1 MSAKKEDLGKGIR
14 ALLGGI
20 NDDMKANPVVAAELR
35 DKVSNTFIPLEHIEV
50 NPFQPRADFDQ
61 GALEDLSESI
71 KNHGV
76 IQPITVRS
84 LGNNKYQL
92 ISGERRLRASKMA
105 GLKEVPVYIRKADDQ
120 EMLEIALIENIQR
133 EDLNAIEISIN
144 YKRLMDECSLTQED
158 LSKRLG
164 KNRTTVTNYLRLLRL
179 PPEIQNGIKNK
190 DVTMGHARALITI
203 EQPEVQLAIYQE
215 AVKKGLS
222 VRQVEELAKK
232 QADATQGGKKLKDT
246 KEPQPLA
253 YRKIQDKLTTLLS
266 TKVEVKARKGGK
278 GEITISYYSDDDLD
292 RILDVL
298 NA

>member
-20 NDDMKANPVVAAELR
+20 NDDMKANPAVAAELR
-35 DKVSNTFIPLEHIEV
+35 DKVNNTMVLLENIEV
-50 NPFQPRADFDQ
+50 NPFQPRADFDPS
-61 GALEDLSESI
+61 ALEDLSESI

-105 GLKEVPVYIRKADDQ
+105 GLKEVPVYLRKADDQ

-179 PPEIQNGIKNK
+179 PPEIQSGIKNK
-190 DVTMGHARALITI
+190 EVTMGHARALITI
-203 EQPEVQLAIYQE
+203 EQPEIQLAIYQE

-222 VRQVEELAKK
+222 VRQVEEMAKK
-232 QADATQGGKKLKDT
+232 QADGTTSKKLKDT
-246 KEPQPLA
+246 KVAQPLA

>member
-203 EQPEVQLAIYQE
+203 EQPDIQLAIYQE

-232 QADATQGGKKLKDT
+232 QADATPGKKLKDT
-246 KEPQPLA
+246 KEAQPLA
-253 YRKIQDKLTTLLS
+253 YRKIQDKLTALLS

>member
-20 NDDMKANPVVAAELR
+20 NDDMKANPEVAAELR
-35 DKVSNTFIPLEHIEV
+35 DKVNNTSVLLENIEV

-61 GALEDLSESI
+61 SALEDLAESI

-105 GLKEVPVYIRKADDQ
+105 GLKEVPVYLRKADDQ

-179 PPEIQNGIKNK
+179 PPEIQSGIKNK
-190 DVTMGHARALITI
+190 EVTMGHARALITI
-203 EQPEVQLAIYQE
+203 EQPEIQLAIYQE

-232 QADATQGGKKLKDT
+232 QAEGKGKKLKDT
-246 KEPQPLA
+246 KEAQPLA

-292 RILDVL
+292 RILDVR
-298 NA
+298 NV

>member
-20 NDDMKANPVVAAELR
+20 GDDMKANPEVAAELR
-35 DKVSNTFIPLEHIEV
+35 TKVSNTSIPLSQIEV

-61 GALEDLSESI
+61 AALEDLSESI

-105 GLKEVPVYIRKADDQ
+105 GLTEVPVYLRKADDQ

-179 PPEIQNGIKNK
+179 PPEIQNGIKNR
-190 DVTMGHARALITI
+190 DVTMGHARALIAI
-203 EQPEVQLAIYQE
+203 EQPEIQLAIYQE

-232 QADATQGGKKLKDT
+232 QQASTSGKKLKDT
-246 KEPQPLA
+246 KEAQPLA
-253 YRKIQDKLTTLLS
+253 YRKIQDKLSSLLS

-278 GEITISYYSDDDLD
+278 GEINIAYYSDDDLD
-292 RILDVL
+292 RILELL
-298 NA
+298 NV

>member
-20 NDDMKANPVVAAELR
+20 NDDMKANPAVAAELR
-35 DKVSNTFIPLEHIEV
+35 DKVSNTFIPLDNIEV

-105 GLKEVPVYIRKADDQ
+105 GLKEVPVYLRKADDQ

-164 KNRTTVTNYLRLLRL
+164 KNRTTVTNYLRLLKL
-179 PPEIQNGIKNK
+179 PPEIQSGIKNK
-190 DVTMGHARALITI
+190 EVTMGHARALITI
-203 EQPEVQLAIYQE
+203 EQPEVQLDIYHE

-232 QADATQGGKKLKDT
+232 QADAKPGKKLKDT

>member
-20 NDDMKANPVVAAELR
+20 GDDMKANPEVAAELKT
-35 DKVSNTFIPLEHIEV
+35 KVNNTSIPLSQIEV

-61 GALEDLSESI
+61 AALEDLSESI

-84 LGNNKYQL
+84 LGNNKFQL

-105 GLKEVPVYIRKADDQ
+105 GLTEVPVYLRKADDQ

-179 PPEIQNGIKNK
+179 PPEIQNGIKNR
-190 DVTMGHARALITI
+190 DVTMGHARALIAI
-203 EQPEVQLAIYQE
+203 DQPEIQLAIYQE

-232 QADATQGGKKLKDT
+232 QQATTNGKKLKDT
-246 KEPQPLA
+246 KEAQPLA
-253 YRKIQDKLTTLLS
+253 YRKIQDKLSTLLS

-278 GEITISYYSDDDLD
+278 GEITIAYYSDDDLD
-292 RILDVL
+292 RILDVF
-298 NA
+298 NV

>member
-20 NDDMKANPVVAAELR
+20 NDDMKANPAVAAELR
-35 DKVSNTFIPLEHIEV
+35 DKVNNIFIPLEKIEV

-61 GALEDLSESI
+61 SALEDLSESI
-71 KNHGV
+71 KAHGV

-105 GLKEVPVYIRKADDQ
+105 GLKEVPVYLRKADDQ

-164 KNRTTVTNYLRLLRL
+164 KNRTTVTNYLRLLKL
-179 PPEIQNGIKNK
+179 PPEIQSGIKNK

-203 EQPEVQLAIYQE
+203 EQPEIQLAIYQE

-222 VRQVEELAKK
+222 VRQVEEMAKK

-246 KEPQPLA
+246 KEVQPLA
-253 YRKIQDKLTTLLS
+253 YRKIQEKLTTLLS

-298 NA
+298 NV